1 MVAYATTEDV
11 GNGFREMSKSEEEKC
26 EYLLDEA
33 SAIIKAYCKDTD
45 AIDDDLLKIVSCR
58 MVRRVLGDGKDMVN
72 FPVGSTQGSMSA
84 LGYSQSFTINNG
96 SVGELYLSKIEK
108 KMLGI
113 GDHIGTHSPLEDL

>member
-1 MVAYATTEDV
+1 MSAFATPEDV
-11 GNGFREMSKSEEEKC
+11 GNGYREMSKSEEAKC

-33 SAIIKAYCKDTD
+33 GAVIKAYCKNTD
-45 AIDDDLLKIVSCR
+45 AIDGDVLKLVSCR
-58 MVRRVLGDGKDMVN
+58 MVRRVLGDGESTTG

-84 LGYSQSFTINNG
+84 LGYSQSFTISNG

>member
-11 GNGFREMSKSEEEKC
+11 ISGFREMTESEKGKC
-26 EYLLDEA
+26 PFLLDEA
-33 SAIIKAYCKDTD
+33 GAIIKAYCKNTDT
-45 AIDDDLLKIVSCR
+45 IDGDVLKLVSCR
-58 MVRRVLGDGKDMVN
+58 MVRRVLGDGESTTG

-84 LGYSQSFTINNG
+84 LGYSQSFTISNG

-113 GDHIGTHSPLEDL
+113 GDHIGMHSPLEDI

>member
-11 GNGFREMSKSEEEKC
+11 ISGFREMTESEKGKC
-26 EYLLDEA
+26 PFLLDEA
-33 SAIIKAYCKDTD
+33 GAIIKAYCKDTD

-84 LGYSQSFTINNG
+84 LGYSQSFTISNG

-113 GDHIGTHSPLEDL
+113 GDHIGMHSPLEDI

>member
-11 GNGFREMSKSEEEKC
+11 ISGFREMTESEKGKC
-26 EYLLDEA
+26 PFLLDEA
-33 SAIIKAYCKDTD
+33 GAIIKAYCKDTD

-58 MVRRVLGDGKDMVN
+58 MVRRVLGDSEDMGN

-84 LGYSQSFTINNG
+84 LGYSQSFTISNG

-113 GDHIGTHSPLEDL
+113 GDHIGMHSPLEDI

>member
-11 GNGFREMSKSEEEKC
+11 ISGFREMTESEKEKC
-26 EYLLDEA
+26 PFLLDEA
-33 SAIIKAYCKDTD
+33 GAVIKAYCKNTD
-45 AIDDDLLKIVSCR
+45 AIDGDVLKLVSCR
-58 MVRRVLGDGKDMVN
+58 MVRRVLGDGEDTSS

-84 LGYSQSFTINNG
+84 LGYSQSFTISNG
-96 SVGELYLSKIEK
+96 SVGELYLSKVEK

>member
-1 MVAYATTEDV
+1 MSAYATVEDV
-11 GNGFREMSKSEEEKC
+11 INGFRDMTESDKSKC
-26 EYLLDEA
+26 AYLLDEA
-33 SAIIKAYCKDTD
+33 GAIIKAYCKDTD
-45 AIDDDLLKIVSCR
+45 AIDGDVLKLVSCR
-58 MVRRVLGDGKDMVN
+58 MVRRVLGDGEDTSS